1 MNALDTST
9 MRLHYIDWRRVLAV
23 LLLFPF
29 HVTRIF
35 NSEAFCVKAARL
47 SAALD
52 YILAL
57 ISVCHMRVL
66 FVLAGASTYCALRK
80 RGPGRYLGERRTRL
94 GAPFVM
100 AVFLV

>member
-1 MNALDTST
+1 
-9 MRLHYIDWRRVLAV
+9 
-23 LLLFPF
+23 
-29 HVTRIF
+29 
-35 NSEAFCVKAARL
+35 
-47 SAALD
+47 
-52 YILAL
+52 
-57 ISVCHMRVL
+57 VL